1 MSVAN
6 KTEENKTEEDKK
18 IETIKLPWNM
28 PYCSLARAVKLL
40 NGSRQKKAANKIN
53 NTVLIEDFIYWEQ
66 QAYFKALIPINS
78 IATKTKINFSIS
90 KQDLDDEIYVN
101 DDAFKE
107 YLEGIR
113 LRSMRTQ
120 GHRIGTLDFFEIEPF
135 EYPEHAQGEI
145 TGCGYVRGYVH
156 ANSYILNSLPDFDP
170 DLHVEII
177 IKEAEMQMRVDL
189 DYFRWD
195 GIADPDLEIFQF
207 DWLNKVMICEKE
219 LNRLNHRLIAIQNGT
234 AELEDELTPEVHGN
248 TLVNQEKD
256 RQILTYARELL
267 KTYPSQCK
275 TNIDIARL
283 MFSNPSKEWE
293 SQEPPR
299 KERHIVNLLSAHNV
313 LNKIKKKRLTTKVK
327 K

>member
-1 MSVAN
+1 MA
-6 KTEENKTEEDKK
+6 KQTET
-18 IETIKLPWNM
+18 IETIELPWSM

-40 NGSRQKKAANKIN
+40 NDSRQAAAVNKIN
-53 NTVLIEDFIYWEQ
+53 HTVLIEDFIYWEQ

-90 KQDLDDEIYVN
+90 KQDLDDKIYVS

-113 LRSMRTQ
+113 LRSMQTQ
-120 GHRIGTLDFFEIEPF
+120 GYRIGTLDFFEIEPF

-145 TGCGYVRGYVH
+145 TSCGYVRGYVH

-195 GIADPDLEIFQF
+195 GIADPDLEIFQS

-219 LNRLNHRLIAIQNGT
+219 LNRLHHRLIAIQNGT
-234 AELEDELTPEVHGN
+234 AELEDELKPKATHGN
-248 TLVNQEKD
+248 TIVNQQKD
-256 RQILTYARELL
+256 EQILTYAKVLIE
-267 KTYPSQCK
+267 TYPRKCK
-275 TNIDIARL
+275 SYKAIANL
-283 MFSNPSKEWE
+283 MFENPSKHWK
-293 SQEPPR
+293 SGKPPR
-299 KERHIVNLLSAHNV
+299 GDRHISALLSKHK
-313 LNKIKKKRLTTKVK
+313 LLEQTKQ
-327 K
+327 

>member
-1 MSVAN
+1 MA
-6 KTEENKTEEDKK
+6 KQTKQTET

-40 NGSRQKKAANKIN
+40 NDSRQAAAVNKIN
-53 NTVLIEDFIYWEQ
+53 HTVLIEDFIYWEQ
-66 QAYFKALIPINS
+66 QAYFKALIPVNS
-78 IATKTKINFSIS
+78 IAAKTKINFSIS
-90 KQDLDDEIYVN
+90 KQDLDDNIYVS

-113 LRSMRTQ
+113 LRSMQTQ
-120 GHRIGTLDFFEIEPF
+120 GYRIGTLDFFEIEPF

-145 TGCGYVRGYVH
+145 TSCGYVRGYVH

-195 GIADPDLEIFQF
+195 GIADPDLEIFQS

-234 AELEDELTPEVHGN
+234 AELEDELKPKATHGN
-248 TLVNQEKD
+248 TIVNQQIND
-256 RQILTYARELL
+256 QILSHAKKLIKTDPTKCKSNNAIAELMYS
-267 KTYPSQCK
+267 K
-275 TNIDIARL
+275 
-283 MFSNPSKEWE
+283 PSKDWKKGK
-293 SQEPPR
+293 PPR
-299 KERHIVNLLSAHNV
+299 STRHIVALLSKHNV
-313 LNKIKKKRLTTKVK
+313 LNRAKQ
-327 K
+327 